1 MMNRFF
7 DWIMD
12 FIFNLAQAALML
24 LPDSPFASEEFTNT
38 MAKFTEIM
46 ENINYFIPFN
56 DMFLF
61 MGIYLVAV
69 LIWYGLRW
77 VLRWAKYID

>member
-1 MMNRFF
+1 MNRFF
-7 DWIMD
+7 DWVMD
-12 FIFNLAQAALML
+12 FIFELARMALML
-24 LPDSPFASEEFTNT
+24 LPDSPFASDGFTTT
-38 MAKFTEIM
+38 MAKFNEIM
-46 ENINYFIPFN
+46 ANVNYFIPFN

-77 VLRWAKYID
+77 VLRMAKYID